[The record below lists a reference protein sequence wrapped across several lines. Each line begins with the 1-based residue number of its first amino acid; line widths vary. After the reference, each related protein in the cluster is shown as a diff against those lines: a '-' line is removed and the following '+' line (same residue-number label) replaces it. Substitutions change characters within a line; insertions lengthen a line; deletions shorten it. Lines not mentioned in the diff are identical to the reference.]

1 VGKLLNM
8 PVCII
13 PNCFSGSK
21 RKGLS
26 CDPKIHLHRFPKDVG
41 MRALWLEQIQHASNV
56 IKEINCD
63 TGKLF
68 VYKLNLII
76 FLLRPEA

>member
-1 VGKLLNM
+1 VVKLSKM
-8 PVCII
+8 PVCIV

-21 RKGLS
+21 RKGLY

-41 MRALWLEQIQHASNV
+41 MRALWVEQIQHASNV

-63 TGKLF
+63 TGKS
-68 VYKLNLII
+68 LII
-76 FLLRPEA
+76 CV